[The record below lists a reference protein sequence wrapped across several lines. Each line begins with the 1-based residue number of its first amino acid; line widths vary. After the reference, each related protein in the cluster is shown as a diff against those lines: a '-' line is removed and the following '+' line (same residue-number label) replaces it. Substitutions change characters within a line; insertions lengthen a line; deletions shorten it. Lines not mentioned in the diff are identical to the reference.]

1 MVTKERKLNSIK
13 RFDGGG
19 SFDLLFNSY
28 NSKFKFDNSSV
39 PMLWI
44 PHKSSHHH
52 HHQSLVTLSQLS
64 CGQLHKSSHLK
75 FKPFK
80 TSASLVLT
88 LGKIQLKLET
98 PHRSRVE
105 HMVKIKPE
113 VKFHVYR

>member
-1 MVTKERKLNSIK
+1 MDPSQELTSSSSSKPR
-13 RFDGGG
+13 
-19 SFDLLFNSY
+19 DL
-28 NSKFKFDNSSV
+28 V
-39 PMLWI
+39 PTILW
-44 PHKSSHHH
+44 SA
-52 HHQSLVTLSQLS
+52 SQELTS
-64 CGQLHKSSHLK
+64 K